1 MEGCW
6 VKWIPMFLHLAC
18 SLSDINQAMIP
29 QVRALS
35 TPQMQQRA
43 LSEESLYFGS
53 PNPEDITTTKARNSY
68 SVLLHKT

>member
-35 TPQMQQRA
+35 TPQMQRVW
-43 LSEESLYFGS
+43 SEESLYFWFTE
-53 PNPEDITTTKARNSY
+53 PRRQNDN
-68 SVLLHKT
+68 